1 MALFIKRDRGSMS
14 TQVPNRGSVASNR
27 GGNVSL
33 VARKLA
39 VPGALWGLMGGMVL
53 ALTMM
58 IVMGAAHMGFASAI
72 NIGMPAFVFT
82 IAPPL
87 QMLPSLMAGM
97 GLTLPSSAMAQ
108 LTMAIHGGHISTA
121 MAHQLGAMLASMHV
135 PMAKVQ
141 MIGSIM
147 TGHATNTTVSALMSQ
162 MSPSARA
169 TVMSTMPLNAG
180 HMAVGLIL
188 HFAFSMFLGLAF
200 FAVIGAFAWL
210 APRALRT
217 RMMFMASGLIGGAVV
232 YLVMRFGLLPST
244 NPLMGFVPQ
253 IAFFIAHLLFGL
265 VVGMGFAFAYE
276 RRSLES
282 ALPATK

>member
-1 MALFIKRDRGSMS
+1 MS
-14 TQVPNRGSVASNR
+14 VQVANRGSVASSR
-27 GGNVSL
+27 AANVSL

-87 QMLPSLMAGM
+87 PMLPSLMAGM
-97 GLTLPSSAMAQ
+97 GIHLPSSAMAQ
-108 LTMAIHGGHISTA
+108 LTMAIHSGHISAA
-121 MAHQLGAMLASMHV
+121 MSHQLGAMLTSMNV
-135 PMAKVQ
+135 PMAKAQ

-147 TGHATNTTVSALMSQ
+147 TGHATNTTVSSLMSQ

-169 TVMSTMPLNAG
+169 TVMSTMPLNAS

-188 HFAFSMFLGLAF
+188 HFAFSMFLGLAV

-217 RMMFMASGLIGGAVV
+217 RMMFMVSGVIGGAVV

-253 IAFFIAHLLFGL
+253 IAFFLAHLLFGL

-282 ALPATK
+282 ALHAH

>member
-1 MALFIKRDRGSMS
+1 MS
-14 TQVPNRGSVASNR
+14 VQVANRGSVASSR
-27 GGNVSL
+27 AANVSL

-97 GLTLPSSAMAQ
+97 GIHLPSSAMAQ
-108 LTMAIHGGHISTA
+108 LTMAIHSGHISAA
-121 MAHQLGAMLASMHV
+121 MSHQLGAMLTSMHV
-135 PMAKVQ
+135 PMSKAQ

-147 TGHATNTTVSALMSQ
+147 TGHATNTTVSSLMSQ

-169 TVMSTMPLNAG
+169 TVMSTMPLNAS

-188 HFAFSMFLGLAF
+188 HFAFSMFLGLAVF
-200 FAVIGAFAWL
+200 GAFAWL

-217 RMMFMASGLIGGAVV
+217 RMMFMASGVIGGAVV

-253 IAFFIAHLLFGL
+253 IAFFLAHLLFGL

-282 ALPATK
+282 ALHAH

>member
-1 MALFIKRDRGSMS
+1 MS
-14 TQVPNRGSVASNR
+14 TQVGSRGSARSS
-27 GGNVSL
+27 GAGSVSV

-39 VPGALWGLMGGMVL
+39 APGALWGLMGGMVL

-97 GLTLPSSAMAQ
+97 GLSLPSSAMSQ
-108 LTMAIHGGHISTA
+108 LTMAIHSGHISSA
-121 MAHQLGAMLASMHV
+121 MAAKLGAMLVSMHV

-141 MIGSIM
+141 MMGSIM

-200 FAVIGAFAWL
+200 FAVIGTFAWL
-210 APRALRT
+210 TPRTLHT
-217 RMMFMASGLIGGAVV
+217 RMMFMASGMIGGAIV

-265 VVGMGFAFAYE
+265 VVGMGFALAFE
-276 RRSLES
+276 RRFVESSLR
-282 ALPATK
+282 AK

>member
-1 MALFIKRDRGSMS
+1 
-14 TQVPNRGSVASNR
+14 
-27 GGNVSL
+27 
-33 VARKLA
+33 
-39 VPGALWGLMGGMVL
+39 MGGMVL

-97 GLTLPSSAMAQ
+97 GLNLPSSAMAQ
-108 LTMAIHGGHISTA
+108 LTMAIHSGHISTA
-121 MAHQLGAMLASMHV
+121 MAHQLGAMLTSMHV

-141 MIGSIM
+141 MMGAIM

-169 TVMSTMPLNAG
+169 TVMSTMPLDAG
-180 HMAVGLIL
+180 HMAVGLVL
-188 HFAFSMFLGLAF
+188 HFAFSMFLGIAF
-200 FAVIGAFAWL
+200 FAILGALAWF

-217 RMMFMASGLIGGAVV
+217 RMLFMASGVIGGAVV
-232 YLVMRFGLLPST
+232 YVVMRFGLLPST

-265 VVGMGFAFAYE
+265 VVGMGFALAYE
-276 RRSLES
+276 RRSIEG
-282 ALPATK
+282 ALRTNS